1 MGIQPK
7 WMSLLTASV
16 LTLAISGQALAAG
29 SDFTDIRNVQGQQKI
44 ESLKDRGFISGVT
57 ATEFKPDQTLN
68 TAQGIQMLVNSFQ
81 LSLAQFTFI
90 KAPQASDSYTKVKDG
105 VWYSDAFVIAAVN
118 GVEVPRS
125 VDPAAD
131 LTREQFTN
139 YLMQSMQK
147 AGNLPM
153 INIKP
158 VKIGDNAKLNPSY
171 QGAVQRSLAMNINEL
186 DAKGNFDPKAKITR
200 AEAAVMIYNAL
211 DYLQK
216 HPAPTQPAADSSADE
231 AAAADSTGTP
241 ASEDTIQ

>member
-7 WMSLLTASV
+7 WLSLLTASV
-16 LTLAISGQALAAG
+16 LTLSISGQALAAEG
-29 SDFTDIRNVQGQQKI
+29 TFTDIRNVQGQQKI
-44 ESLKDRGFISGVT
+44 ESLKDRGFVSGVT
-57 ATEFKPDQTLN
+57 ATEFKPNQTLN
-68 TAQGIQMLVNSFQ
+68 AAQGIQMLVNSFQ
-81 LSLAQFTFI
+81 LSLAQYTFI

-105 VWYSDAFVIAAVN
+105 AWYSDAFIIAAVN

-125 VDPAAD
+125 IDPAAE

-139 YLMQSMQK
+139 YLMASMQK

-158 VKIGDNAKLNPSY
+158 VTINDDAKLNPSY
-171 QGAVQRSLAMNINEL
+171 QGAVQRSLAMNINKL
-186 DAKGNFDPKAKITR
+186 DAKGNFAPKEKITR

-216 HPAPTQPAADSSADE
+216 HPQMSQPVADADPAAGEGTADTASSE
-231 AAAADSTGTP
+231 NTP
-241 ASEDTIQ
+241 QS

>member
-7 WMSLLTASV
+7 WMSLLAASV
-16 LTLAISGQALAAG
+16 LTLAISGQVLAADG
-29 SDFTDIRNVQGQQKI
+29 EFTDIRNVQGQQKI

-105 VWYSDAFVIAAVN
+105 VWYSDAFIIAAVN

-153 INIKP
+153 
-158 VKIGDNAKLNPSY
+158 
-171 QGAVQRSLAMNINEL
+171 NINEL

-216 HPAPTQPAADSSADE
+216 HPASAQPAADSSADE
-231 AAAADSTGTP
+231 GTAADSMGTP
-241 ASEDTIQ
+241 ASEDTVQ

>member
-7 WMSLLTASV
+7 WLSLLTASV
-16 LTLAISGQALAAG
+16 LTLSISGQALAAD
-29 SDFTDIRNVQGQQKI
+29 STFTDLRNVQGQQKI
-44 ESLKDRGFISGVT
+44 ESLKERGFVSGVT
-57 ATEFKPDQTLN
+57 ATEFKPNQTLN
-68 TAQGIQMLVNSFQ
+68 AAQGIQMLVNSFQ

-90 KAPQASDSYTKVKDG
+90 KAPKASDSYTKVKDG
-105 VWYSDAFVIAAVN
+105 VWYSDAFIIAAVN

-131 LTREQFTN
+131 LTREQFTS
-139 YLMQSMQK
+139 YLMQSMEK

-158 VKIGDNAKLNPSY
+158 VKIGDSAQLTPSY
-171 QGAVQRSLAMNINEL
+171 QGAVQRSLVMNINEL
-186 DAKGNFDPKAKITR
+186 DAKGNFDPKGKITR

-216 HPAPTQPAADSSADE
+216 HPEMSQPAAGADH
-231 AAAADSTGTP
+231 AAQ
-241 ASEDTIQ
+241 EDTDDTASGESTSQS